1 MSLSFFSCH
10 CHRTKIHQMAVRNG
24 LSRRWGWLYI
34 NESGTHLIAAHNPV
48 RYRLL
53 GGPTT
58 SAAVM
63 KTPVTAPDGPNG
75 QPAAMPPPSNITGG
89 ATQLPT
95 RIKCAAK
102 GPDPDPGALPPGL
115 PKLTTSC
122 LALSWANGEDIADS
136 FKSKLKS
143 NQTAPFKNEAQK
155 RQTSTSINFKVTMMI
170 TTMHPFFSPATRR
183 GASSA
188 FLET

>member
-1 MSLSFFSCH
+1 ME
-10 CHRTKIHQMAVRNG
+10 AP
-24 LSRRWGWLYI
+24 
-34 NESGTHLIAAHNPV
+34 A
-48 RYRLL
+48 
-53 GGPTT
+53 
-58 SAAVM
+58 
-63 KTPVTAPDGPNG
+63 TAPDGPNG

-155 RQTSTSINFKVTMMI
+155 RQTSTSINFKHNDDNDDAPLFFTRNTPRCFFRLPGDLGTR
-170 TTMHPFFSPATRR
+170 TTRYCPEPRVQPT
-183 GASSA
+183 GAVD
-188 FLET
+188 